1 VWPSRRRPQ
10 QPVRRSNERDLV
22 LTAQNIWKILHILSL
37 FIYTG
42 GLGGVLVPLYSGW
55 SRGEVQYQSVAF
67 QQAAQA
73 ETSVLLPGM
82 LLTGLTGVFWAA
94 SAGYSYI
101 RDLWLLALA
110 GLYLFSI
117 FICLPLMGVGL
128 RRARLLALQ
137 AAKTGRMS
145 EALRETLNDN
155 VPMVFGT
162 VMALLLPVMAW
173 LAIFKP

>member
-1 VWPSRRRPQ
+1 M
-10 QPVRRSNERDLV
+10 
-22 LTAQNIWKILHILSL
+22 TAANVWKILHVLSL
-37 FIYTG
+37 LLYAG
-42 GLGGVLVPLYSGW
+42 GLGGVLVPLYSSW
-55 SRGEVQYQSVAF
+55 RRQDVRFQSAAF
-67 QQAAQA
+67 QQAARS

-94 SAGYSYI
+94 SEGYSYI
-101 RDLWLLALA
+101 RDIWLLSLA
-110 GLYLFSI
+110 ALYLFNV

-137 AAKTGRMS
+137 AAKSGQIS
-145 EALRETLNDN
+145 DALRETLNDN

-162 VMALLLPVMAW
+162 VMALSLPVMAW